1 MIGEMIAADIG
12 LVHHLSG
19 VGLLAE
25 ERRPRATT
33 TRLAARLYVSLSSFM
48 TSSRS

>member
-33 TRLAARLYVSLSSFM
+33 TTLWLLRCKYHFHLS
-48 TSSRS
+48 